1 MPTTHKKIT
10 VLLVDDHLVV
20 RNGLRLML
28 RYARDIEVAGEAGSA
43 QEAMVAMLARD
54 FDVVLMD
61 IGLPDKNGLEL
72 LKQIKAE
79 RPNLAVLM
87 FSMYA
92 EDIYAVRALKLGAAG
107 YLTKNSPVETVV
119 AAVRKVASGGRYFS
133 EALTEQLASM
143 VGQKHLQAHQALS
156 NRELEVMKLIA
167 GGESLISIGQ
177 RLGLSPS
184 TVTTYRARI
193 LEKMRLSSNAE
204 LARYALEHG
213 LLI

>member
-1 MPTTHKKIT
+1 MTEKKIK

-20 RNGLRLML
+20 RNGLGLML
-28 RYARDIEVAGEAGSA
+28 RSAQDIEVAGEASSA
-43 QEAMVAMLARD
+43 AEARAMVAAND

-72 LKQIKAE
+72 LKLIKAD
-79 RPNLAVLM
+79 RPTLAVLM

-119 AAVRKVASGGRYFS
+119 AAVRKAAAGGKYVS
-133 EALTEQLASM
+133 MALTEQLASM
-143 VGQKHLQAHQALS
+143 VGHKHLQAHQALS

-167 GGESLISIGQ
+167 GGESLIGIGQ
-177 RLGLSPS
+177 RLNLSPS

-193 LEKMRLSSNAE
+193 LEKMRLGSNAE

>member
-1 MPTTHKKIT
+1 MTDKKIK
-10 VLLVDDHLVV
+10 VLLVDDHQVV
-20 RNGLRLML
+20 RNGLSLML
-28 RYARDIEVAGEAGSA
+28 GSSHDIEVAGEAGSA
-43 QEAMVAMLARD
+43 EEARALVLAQD

-72 LKQIKAE
+72 LKLFKAE
-79 RPNLAVLM
+79 RPALAVLM

-107 YLTKNSPVETVV
+107 YLTKNSPVETVI
-119 AAVRKVASGGRYFS
+119 AAVRKAAAGGKYVS
-133 EALTEQLASM
+133 VALTEQLAGM
-143 VGQKHLQAHQALS
+143 VGQKHLQQHQALS

-167 GGESLISIGQ
+167 SGESLISIGQ
-177 RLGLSPS
+177 RLSLSPS

-193 LEKMRLSSNAE
+193 LEKMQLGSNAE

-213 LLI
+213 LLV